1 MIDIEDRAR
10 RCGLSTQVAAGCLV
24 LAATVSGR
32 EQRVL
37 YFYRSALQAGVPA
50 QALAEVARMAH
61 LIGGIPRAIEGLRCF
76 GIALKEEGLQLP
88 VAVTEPERQVHRKR
102 GLQLFRRIYAK
113 QADPVLDRLEAILP
127 GYSSWII
134 EHAYG
139 RVLSRPELPA
149 EERELLAVAALSAMR
164 CPNQLKSHARGAM
177 NLGATRAQVL
187 SAISVLE
194 GEQPEEVLAEA
205 RTVVGSLG

>member
-88 VAVTEPERQVHRKR
+88 VAVTEPERQVHRER

-187 SAISVLE
+187 SAITVLE